1 MRASGGG
8 ACFRGGVRASWGGVL
23 PGVHASQGGVVS
35 QHALRQTPPVNSM
48 TDRCKNITF
57 ATSLRTV
64 KILTYTTLFCR
75 KTQSVY

>member
-1 MRASGGG
+1 MLPG
-8 ACFRGGVRASWGGVL
+8 GGVL